1 MNKLKVAVLLLC
13 AALCVSCENPF
24 LKGLLPQDIERNIIG
39 QSPTVPDPEAPF
51 VEGAASIIAAAATP
65 KTMFRISVVTV
76 DNSAVA
82 VEGEGGIVTTLASG
96 TYTTLA
102 VATGATVILRGN
114 IKSIDYSIHNASSS
128 IDVRGLSNL
137 QYLYCHNSSGLTSI
151 KVQGCASLQ
160 GLYCK
165 GNRLTSLNVQ
175 GCSSLKYLDCAENRL
190 TSLNVQGCSSLQ
202 SLNCR
207 ENRLTSL
214 DVQGLNA
221 LQFLGCYSNQL
232 TSLNVQGCSSL
243 QGLQCAN
250 NQLTSLNAQGCSS
263 LQNLNCRENRL
274 TSLDVQGL
282 NALQFLGCYSN
293 QLTSLDVQGL
303 SALKSLDCYSNQLTA
318 LNVQGCSSLGS
329 LNCWGNRLTAQ
340 AFTKLF
346 TDLPVRSNT
355 DNANCTLYTERTD
368 ITEGNHTDFTSPSD
382 LQAAFNHAKNIK
394 KWTMYKVG
402 AKGSVVL

>member
-65 KTMFRISVVTV
+65 KTSFRISVVTV

-82 VEGEGGIVTTLASG
+82 VEGEDGIVTTLASG
-96 TYTTLA
+96 TYTTLI

-137 QYLYCHNSSGLTSI
+137 QYLYCYNSSGLTSI

-175 GCSSLKYLDCAENRL
+175 GCSSLKYLFCNSNQLTSLNAQGCSSLKYLDCAENRL

-207 ENRLTSL
+207 GNRLTSL

-232 TSLNVQGCSSL
+232 TS
-243 QGLQCAN
+243 
-250 NQLTSLNAQGCSS
+250 
-263 LQNLNCRENRL
+263 
-274 TSLDVQGL
+274 
-282 NALQFLGCYSN
+282 
-293 QLTSLDVQGL
+293 
-303 SALKSLDCYSNQLTA
+303 

-382 LQAAFNHAKNIK
+382 LQAAFNHAKNVK
-394 KWTMYKVG
+394 KWTMYKSG
-402 AKGSVVL
+402 ANGSVVL

>member
-114 IKSIDYSIHNASSS
+114 IKLIDYSIHNASSS

-190 TSLNVQGCSSLQ
+190 TSL
-202 SLNCR
+202 
-207 ENRLTSL
+207 

-243 QGLQCAN
+243 KYLD
-250 NQLTSLNAQGCSS
+250 
-263 LQNLNCRENRL
+263 CRGNR
-274 TSLDVQGL
+274 
-282 NALQFLGCYSN
+282 
-293 QLTSLDVQGL
+293 LTSLDVQGL
-303 SALKSLDCYSNQLTA
+303 SALQGLQCTNNQLTS
-318 LNVQGCSSLGS
+318 LNVQGCSSLLNLDCRENRLTS
-329 LNCWGNRLTAQ
+329 LNVQGCSSLQTLFCYSNQLTSLNVQGLSALQALNCTNNQLTAQ

-355 DNANCTLYTERTD
+355 DNANCYLYTERTD

-382 LQAAFNHAKNIK
+382 LQAAFNHAKNVK
-394 KWTMYKVG
+394 KWTMYKIG
-402 AKGSVVL
+402 AKGGVVL

>member
-82 VEGEGGIVTTLASG
+82 VEGEDGIVTTLASG
-96 TYTTLA
+96 TYTTLI

-137 QYLYCHNSSGLTSI
+137 QYLYCYNSSGLTSI

-190 TSLNVQGCSSLQ
+190 TSLNAQGCSSLKYLDCAENRLTSLNVQGCSSLQ
-202 SLNCR
+202 ALQCTNNQLTSLNVQGYYSLQNLNCR
-207 ENRLTSL
+207 GNRLTSLNVQGCSSLKYLDCAENRLTSL

-243 QGLQCAN
+243 
-250 NQLTSLNAQGCSS
+250 
-263 LQNLNCRENRL
+263 
-274 TSLDVQGL
+274 
-282 NALQFLGCYSN
+282 
-293 QLTSLDVQGL
+293 
-303 SALKSLDCYSNQLTA
+303 
-318 LNVQGCSSLGS
+318 GS
-329 LNCWGNRLTAQ
+329 LNCWDNRLTAQ

-355 DNANCTLYTERTD
+355 DNAGCTLYTERTD

-382 LQAAFNHAKNIK
+382 LQAAFNHAKNVK
-394 KWTMYKVG
+394 KWTMYKIG
-402 AKGSVVL
+402 AKGHVVL

>member
-82 VEGEGGIVTTLASG
+82 VEGEDGIVTTLASG
-96 TYTTLA
+96 TYTTLI

-137 QYLYCHNSSGLTSI
+137 QYLYCYNSSGLTSI

-190 TSLNVQGCSSLQ
+190 TSL
-202 SLNCR
+202 
-207 ENRLTSL
+207 

-243 QGLQCAN
+243 
-250 NQLTSLNAQGCSS
+250 
-263 LQNLNCRENRL
+263 
-274 TSLDVQGL
+274 
-282 NALQFLGCYSN
+282 
-293 QLTSLDVQGL
+293 
-303 SALKSLDCYSNQLTA
+303 
-318 LNVQGCSSLGS
+318 GS
-329 LNCWGNRLTAQ
+329 LNCWDNRLTAQ

-355 DNANCTLYTERTD
+355 DNAGCTLYTERTD

-382 LQAAFNHAKNIK
+382 LQAAFNHAKNVK
-394 KWTMYKVG
+394 KWTMYKIG
-402 AKGSVVL
+402 AKGHVVL

>member
-82 VEGEGGIVTTLASG
+82 VEGEDGIVTTLASG
-96 TYTTLA
+96 TYTTLI

-137 QYLYCHNSSGLTSI
+137 QYLYCYNSSGLTSI

-175 GCSSLKYLDCAENRL
+175 GCSSLQTL
-190 TSLNVQGCSSLQ
+190 
-202 SLNCR
+202 
-207 ENRLTSL
+207 
-214 DVQGLNA
+214 
-221 LQFLGCYSNQL
+221 FCYSNQL
-232 TSLNVQGCSSL
+232 TSLNVQG
-243 QGLQCAN
+243 
-250 NQLTSLNAQGCSS
+250 
-263 LQNLNCRENRL
+263 
-274 TSLDVQGL
+274 
-282 NALQFLGCYSN
+282 
-293 QLTSLDVQGL
+293 L
-303 SALKSLDCYSNQLTA
+303 SALQA
-318 LNVQGCSSLGS
+318 LNCTNNQ
-329 LNCWGNRLTAQ
+329 LTAQ

-355 DNANCTLYTERTD
+355 DNANCYLYTERTD

-382 LQAAFNHAKNIK
+382 LQAAFNHAKNVK
-394 KWTMYKVG
+394 KWTMYKIG
-402 AKGSVVL
+402 AKGGVVL